1 MNSALGANN
10 SAPYMLTSFEDLVA
24 FLEKQ
29 SIPYRLIVVE
39 QQKVIIPTRVAS
51 FESEIAILW
60 AHNHS
65 LVQCIHPLPFQVR
78 EERIPEIESAIVR
91 LNDAFMLPG
100 FGFSYNA
107 FYIYYRLSMPIREGG
122 ISVNELEEIFNTCVN
137 TSAKFCDLFLEI
149 ESGAVEAS
157 EVLEFAGLIFKEK
170 VDGVY

>member
-1 MNSALGANN
+1 MNSALGENN
-10 SAPYMLTSFEDLVA
+10 SAPYMLQSFEDLVN

-29 SIPYRLIVVE
+29 SVLYRLIVDE
-39 QQKVIIPTRVAS
+39 QQKVVIPTRVAS

-65 LVQCIHPLPFQVR
+65 LVQCIHPLPFKVR

-107 FYIYYRLSMPIREGG
+107 SYISYRLSMPIREGG
-122 ISVNELEEIFNTCVN
+122 ISVNELKEIFDICVN
-137 TSAKFCDLFLEI
+137 TSAEFCDLFSEI
-149 ESGAVEAS
+149 EAGAIDAS
-157 EVLEFAGLIFKEK
+157 EILEFAGLIFKKK
-170 VDGVY
+170 VNNVY